1 MGTGSGEGWGCVRKV
16 TVMSY
21 THKLRGIFAKV
32 GFDMSLVG
40 GTEELKISDKVWI
53 RLDNSKLRVLVEEL
67 GV

>member
-1 MGTGSGEGWGCVRKV
+1 LGD
-16 TVMSY
+16 
-21 THKLRGIFAKV
+21 KLRGIFAKV

-53 RLDNSKLRVLVEEL
+53 RLDNSKLLVLVEEL